1 MGLGGSVAIR
11 RAFRW
16 ATALIWLAVFSG
28 LLGGGSLLAGAPA
41 TPSAVAWEQQ
51 TAGVTGQAADAT
63 QEIAGG
69 EPSGGDELSD
79 LGYTINTLFMFLCAV
94 LVLFMQA
101 GFALLEVGL
110 SQAKHTVNIL
120 AKNVMDVAIGVLLY
134 LLIGF
139 AVMYPGDSW
148 LIEGVLGQP
157 ASFIERDGV
166 GGIDRGGSY
175 SNAVDFLF
183 QAAFAA
189 AAATI
194 VAGAVAG
201 RMKFAAYLVYSAI
214 MTALIYPISG
224 SWHWGGGWLAELG
237 FQDFAGSLLVHCV
250 GGFAALAGAIVL
262 GPRLGRYTDDGKSI
276 PIPGHNLTFA
286 ALGVFILWIGWYG
299 FNPGSTLHYA
309 DAVSAE
315 QTTFVAVTT
324 TLSACAG
331 ACSALATAWVW
342 FGKPDLTMAL
352 NGVLGGLVGITG
364 NADRVGQESAL
375 LIGLVS
381 GLLVVGG
388 IVLLDRCRVDDPV
401 GAWPV
406 HGLCGLWGGLA
417 TGIFG
422 SLPEGIDSTNAF
434 IAVQAIGAAALCCW
448 AFATMFLVFWT
459 CKRLG
464 ILRVSAA
471 EEQVGLD
478 IAEHGMHAYPND

>member
-1 MGLGGSVAIR
+1 MGLGGSVAVR
-11 RAFRW
+11 KDFRW

-28 LLGGGSLLAGAPA
+28 LLGVGSLLAGDPA

-51 TAGVTGQAADAT
+51 TAGVTGQAADVT

-69 EPSGGDELSD
+69 EPSSGDELSD

-139 AVMYPGDSW
+139 AVMYPG
-148 LIEGVLGQP
+148 
-157 ASFIERDGV
+157 
-166 GGIDRGGSY
+166 
-175 SNAVDFLF
+175 
-183 QAAFAA
+183 
-189 AAATI
+189 
-194 VAGAVAG
+194 
-201 RMKFAAYLVYSAI
+201 
-214 MTALIYPISG
+214 
-224 SWHWGGGWLAELG
+224 
-237 FQDFAGSLLVHCV
+237 
-250 GGFAALAGAIVL
+250 
-262 GPRLGRYTDDGKSI
+262 
-276 PIPGHNLTFA
+276 
-286 ALGVFILWIGWYG
+286 
-299 FNPGSTLHYA
+299 
-309 DAVSAE
+309 
-315 QTTFVAVTT
+315 
-324 TLSACAG
+324 
-331 ACSALATAWVW
+331 
-342 FGKPDLTMAL
+342 
-352 NGVLGGLVGITG
+352 
-364 NADRVGQESAL
+364 
-375 LIGLVS
+375 
-381 GLLVVGG
+381 
-388 IVLLDRCRVDDPV
+388 

-422 SLPEGIDSTNAF
+422 SLPEGINSTNGF
-434 IAVQAIGAAALCCW
+434 VAVQAIGAAALCCW